1 MAFSYTTATDFWH
14 ERDFGQKVTAIF
26 EFIGAHWRP
35 LGRVLLYLGVPAA
48 LLHGIVSAL
57 LQSQLMRFLHDDYTQ
72 PMEYGYLSS
81 AFHSPLYYLNTM
93 VTSIFQAV
101 LILSVYG
108 YLVECL
114 HPTQPGA
121 PITVATVWAN
131 VKKRFLGTFTF
142 LFILALLW
150 AAVFFLYSTGEPFA
164 IFGFVVLSAAGAYLA
179 VTLSLFFIVQ
189 AVEDRTFGAAFSRC
203 RQLMR
208 GNWWATFGLI
218 FLILFLLGMLR
229 VGAGMLT
236 ALLVASLTGAGL
248 LGAAGNDK
256 EGLSLIGLL
265 LGSLSTIISL
275 VLYPPILLTLAFQYF
290 DLAERQEG
298 VGLRY
303 LIAQL
308 GQAPPAS
315 PTHSTY
321 SPDEEGEY

>member
-1 MAFSYTTATDFWH
+1 MSFSYTTATDFWH

-35 LGRVLLYLGVPAA
+35 LGRVLLYMGVPAA
-48 LLHGIVSAL
+48 LLHAIVSAL
-57 LQSQLMRFLHDDYTQ
+57 LQSQLMRFLHDNYAQSMD
-72 PMEYGYLSS
+72 YGYLAS
-81 AFHSPLYYLNTM
+81 AFRSPLYYLNTI
-93 VTSIFQAV
+93 VTSAFQAV

-114 HPTQPGA
+114 HPSQPGA

-142 LFILALLW
+142 LFILSLVW
-150 AAVFFLYSTGEPFA
+150 TAVFLLYSTGEPFA
-164 IFGFVVLSAAGAYLA
+164 ILCFVVLATAGAYLV

-189 AVEDRTFGAAFSRC
+189 AVEDRTFGSTFSRC
-203 RQLMR
+203 RQLMQ

-248 LGAAGNDK
+248 LGTAGNDA

-265 LGSLSTIISL
+265 LGAFSTIISL
-275 VLYPPILLTLAFQYF
+275 LLYPPILLTLAFQYF
-290 DLAERQEG
+290 DLVERRES

-303 LIAQL
+303 LIDQL
-308 GQAPPAS
+308 GQAPPAA

-321 SPDEEGEY
+321 RPDEEGEY